1 MLDIVVTVC
10 FWVFLVTWAVGAI
23 YFGLKEPGGMRTL
36 LRSLGR
42 SWLARIALVVIIVG
56 VRLLTGPLR
65 GDFWAH
71 LRYWNPALALIGAAL
86 AVVATALLVWSR
98 LVLGGMWAS
107 VPLVQDEHRL
117 VTRGPY
123 AHVRHP
129 IYTGLLG
136 MALAAAL
143 TYGFGIW
150 IVFPVLAVP
159 FVLRRVY
166 VEDRMMAETFGAEYD
181 AYRARVPALF
191 PRLTRGSAAPS
202 PSAGSGSSPRR
213 SG

>member
-1 MLDIVVTVC
+1 MGTLRTVLVDVTNGCVL
-10 FWVFLVTWAVGAI
+10 VFGVTWLLGALC
-23 YFGLKEPGGMRTL
+23 FGLKEPGRGRTL
-36 LRSLGR
+36 LLGLTR
-42 SWLARIALVVIIVG
+42 SWLARIALVAIAVG
-56 VRLLTGPLR
+56 IAVFSGPHWNA
-65 GDFWAH
+65 FWGA
-71 LRYWNPALALIGAAL
+71 LRYWNPVLAVIGAL
-86 AVVATALLVWSR
+86 VAVAATALLVWAR

-123 AHVRHP
+123 ARVRHP

-136 MALAAAL
+136 LALGAAL

-150 IVFPVLAVP
+150 LAVLVITVP

-166 VEDRMMAETFGAEYD
+166 VEDRMMASTFGTEYD

-191 PRLTRGSAAPS
+191 PSIS
-202 PSAGSGSSPRR
+202 PSRPSSTRHSPN
-213 SG
+213 